1 MVDETEE
8 SVSHEAPRL
17 NPHPPGTVDRV
28 VDIVEGPEVSA
39 LLGELTTLVGRDDPY
54 PRYDRLREIS
64 PVLRADDG
72 ALVVTRHADCAA
84 VTRDARLGHLPAD
97 MLAFVGLPDW
107 LDHPSLRTLFTS
119 MLALNPPDHTRLRRL
134 VSSGF
139 TARRVEALRPAV
151 ARMVTDLLDG
161 LDGPVDFISAFAFP
175 LPVNVIGELLGVPP
189 ADRPQFQ
196 SLVRDWSQL
205 LDTIT
210 PEVIAAADPA
220 AATMRSYLSALA
232 DERRRA
238 PQDDLISALV
248 AVEESG
254 DRLSA
259 DELVTMAALLF
270 AAGFETTTNLLA
282 NGLVALLGAPSEIPD
297 LYGDPASAV
306 EELLR
311 FDSPVQLV
319 GRMAWEATTIGGVD
333 MSPGDRVVAY
343 LGAGNRDP
351 LRFDSPGRLDL
362 SRSDNAP
369 LSFGG
374 GIHYCLGAPLARL
387 EAQIAFPALLSR
399 FPGVRLDGS
408 PARRDSLTIRGYTSL
423 PVALER

>member
-1 MVDETEE
+1 
-8 SVSHEAPRL
+8 
-17 NPHPPGTVDRV
+17 V

-72 ALVVTRHADCAA
+72 ALVVTRHADGAA
-84 VTRDARLGHLPAD
+84 VTRDARLGHMPAE
-97 MLAFVGLPDW
+97 MLAYVGLPDW
-107 LDHPSLRTLFTS
+107 KDHPALHQLFTS
-119 MLALNPPDHTRLRRL
+119 LLAMNPPDHTRLRRL

-139 TARRVEALRPAV
+139 TARRVQALQPAV
-151 ARMVTDLLDG
+151 SRMVDELLAG
-161 LDGPVDFISAFAFP
+161 LDGPADFVAAFAFP
-175 LPVNVIGELLGVPP
+175 LPVNVIGELLGVPA
-189 ADRPQFQ
+189 ADRAQFQ
-196 SLVRDWSQL
+196 TLVRDWSQL

-210 PEVIAAADPA
+210 PEVIARADPA
-220 AATMRSYLSALA
+220 AATMRAYLAELTA
-232 DERRRA
+232 ERRRS

-248 AVEESG
+248 AAEEEG
-254 DRLSA
+254 DRLTE
-259 DELVTMAALLF
+259 DELLTMAALLF

-282 NGLVALLGAPSEIPD
+282 NGLVALLRNPD
-297 LYGDPASAV
+297 QVPALFDDPVTAV

-319 GRMAWEATTIGGVD
+319 ARVAWEETTIGGVEI
-333 MSPGDRVVAY
+333 SPGDRIVAY
-343 LGAGNRDP
+343 LGAGNHDP
-351 LRFDSPGRLDL
+351 ARFKEPGRLDL
-362 SRSDNAP
+362 SRADNAP

-399 FPGVRLDGS
+399 FPGMRLDGS
-408 PARRDSLTIRGYTSL
+408 PGRRDSLTIRGYTSL
-423 PVALER
+423 PVSLEK